1 MVKEIVDGLENGAG
15 LSKDALAALLLCG
28 DMEEI
33 AYLKAHARQAADRV
47 FGKDIYIRGLI
58 EFTPITAKMTV
69 ITAASGAAMR
79 KRSVTG

>member
-33 AYLKAHARQAADRV
+33 GSCFWERYLYQRAD
-47 FGKDIYIRGLI
+47 
-58 EFTPITAKMTV
+58 
-69 ITAASGAAMR
+69 
-79 KRSVTG
+79 